1 MGKPVAVIML
11 PLLLLLTSVS
21 AAKLQDRAVTPH
33 WEAVCNTSLLFSE
46 DSKTWQDAQVNCEL
60 YGGSLVEIRSMEMN
74 YCILRHA
81 HNKALPAGPY
91 WHSGNDIDDEGVYRY
106 NRAGDFP
113 PHEEDLILWSPVWQG
128 GQPNGGR
135 GQNCLLVE
143 LSTNE
148 YAGVWGDNNCPNAW
162 RYMCQRKL

>member
-1 MGKPVAVIML
+1 MGKPVTVIML
-11 PLLLLLTSVS
+11 PLLLLFTVIP

-46 DSKTWQDAQVNCEL
+46 DKKNWEDAWGECEL
-60 YGGSLVEIRSMEMN
+60 YGGNLVQIRSMELN

-81 HNKALPAGPY
+81 HTKGLPADGY

-113 PHEEDLILWSPVWQG
+113 PLAGDLILCSPIWG
-128 GQPNGGR
+128 SGR
-135 GQNCLLVE
+135 PDSGESQNCLVVIL
-143 LSTNE
+143 TRNQ
-148 YAGVWGDNNCPNAW
+148 YAGQWNDAPCTIPL
-162 RYMCQRKL
+162 RYV